1 MVRLFC
7 VTKILTQYMKNLF
20 SYIKKNLVK
29 YLVYFFVL
37 IIVYGLI
44 EYIFFAKF
52 VEDLTV
58 IEKVQIESTIDKK
71 LDKKLKRTTN
81 QLKKRHDLQDDEM
94 SKTKRTI
101 IELEGD
107 IQNMKDQAEK
117 SKEEGEKAKEQ
128 LKEAMPSME

>member
-1 MVRLFC
+1 
-7 VTKILTQYMKNLF
+7 MKNLF

>member
-94 SKTKRTI
+94 SKAKRTI